1 MAADGHDVLTI
12 MMELGH
18 TSPDMATVYVNNRL
32 ELKKTRSFDKGS
44 GRFFTIEGEVDE
56 N

>member
-32 ELKKTRSFDKGS
+32 ELKNARSLIKVVADSLPSKAKWMK
-44 GRFFTIEGEVDE
+44 